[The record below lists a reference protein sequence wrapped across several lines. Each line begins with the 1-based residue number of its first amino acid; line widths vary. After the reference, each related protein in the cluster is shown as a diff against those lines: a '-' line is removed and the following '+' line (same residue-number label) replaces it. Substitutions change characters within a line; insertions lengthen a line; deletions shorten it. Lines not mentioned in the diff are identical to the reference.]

1 MAINTI
7 RLEDENIFVF
17 DSDGEYPLR
26 LSDKYPVEYDTS
38 DVKEYIISLEPV
50 KDYSEIF
57 DKIKVNK
64 YEQSHKCL
72 YKIHIKDSA
81 SNIFTNVALFVP
93 DFHGESVLAIPTDKF
108 WNKMNVMFDQ
118 EKPDWIC
125 DIREDSLGIDL
136 FYNHG
141 VDLFMTNNIYVGINN
156 AYFAH
161 IRSLF
166 VNAIKRTATQIKLVV
181 TKTDESVFK
190 SIK

>member
-7 RLEDENIFVF
+7 KFEDENILVF
-17 DSDGEYPLR
+17 DSDGEFPLK
-26 LSDKYPVEYDTS
+26 LADKYPVEYDTS
-38 DVKEYIISLEPV
+38 DVREYIISLEPV
-50 KDYSEIF
+50 TDYSKIF

-81 SNIFTNVALFVP
+81 SNIFTNVALFVR
-93 DFHGESVLAIPTDKF
+93 DFHGEPVLAIPTDKF
-108 WNKMNVMFDQ
+108 WNRMNVMFDQ
-118 EKPDWIC
+118 EKPDWVC
-125 DIREDSLGIDL
+125 DIQENSLGIDL

-141 VDLFMTNNIYVGINN
+141 VDLFLTNNIYVGINN

-161 IRSLF
+161 LRSIF
-166 VNAIKRTATQIKLVV
+166 VNAIKRPNTQLKVVV
-181 TKTDESVFK
+181 TKTDESVFR